1 MIYGYIRV
9 STTNQKI
16 DRQKIV
22 MDEQIG
28 LDEKNIYVDYESG
41 KNFQRKSYQKLI
53 KKLRK
58 GDLLIIKSIDRLG
71 RNYEMI
77 IEEWRKIT
85 KYIGADIKVLDM
97 PLLDTSYTEK
107 GLIGGFISDLV
118 LQILSF
124 VAENERNTIRE
135 RQREGIKAAKM
146 RGVRFGRPSIELPE
160 NFLSIAKK
168 YQNEE
173 ITFNEALSTLKMRCG
188 TFYKYLKI
196 YGYER
201 KTNEIYNS

>member
-146 RGVRFGRPSIELPE
+146 RGVRFGRPSIALPE
-160 NFLSIAKK
+160 NFLKVGNQFQK
-168 YQNEE
+168 GD
-173 ITFNEALSTLKMRCG
+173 ITFKQALDTLNMKCG
-188 TFYKYLKI
+188 TFYKYLKQ
-196 YGYER
+196 YGLER
-201 KTNEIYNS
+201 K

>member
-28 LDEKNIYVDYESG
+28 LDEKNIYIDYESG

-85 KYIGADIKVLDM
+85 KYIGADIKVLTGRK
-97 PLLDTSYTEK
+97 LNVIHY
-107 GLIGGFISDLV
+107 
-118 LQILSF
+118 
-124 VAENERNTIRE
+124 
-135 RQREGIKAAKM
+135 AAQGNK
-146 RGVRFGRPSIELPE
+146 P
-160 NFLSIAKK
+160 
-168 YQNEE
+168 
-173 ITFNEALSTLKMRCG
+173 
-188 TFYKYLKI
+188 
-196 YGYER
+196 
-201 KTNEIYNS
+201 NS